1 MRRSTSRSPSRS
13 SSNSSSN
20 SNTRPQ
26 TSRPTVLVSI
36 PLEENELLGV
46 KLNKSLI
53 VTSVQRRSPAHG
65 HLHVGDKVLT
75 VNDRKIRDV
84 DAFFRILRITFP
96 VANILVRRLGTSSSV
111 INRERSP
118 ERTATSIVR
127 EEPQQ
132 QQRLPQAQL
141 ADDLPQEIR
150 TAIEK
155 RRGYRYSLV
164 IIDRVRGTHLGLSIK
179 TRDNRVL
186 VTNVEPDSLCS
197 PHLRQYDHI
206 VYVDSVRVTQAEV
219 AKHLMVRSL
228 SENDYVE
235 LVIGRPIMR
244 ETISLARTAL
254 AREDVHDPPSHR
266 LGLDVQQIMRQQ
278 IVNMAAYAQLE
289 PVGILN
295 ESGELPPR
303 NRRVTFSG
311 NNVIVPIR
319 SDYVGRQLR
328 NVTDN
333 VINSPVRQSRR
344 R

>member
-1 MRRSTSRSPSRS
+1 MRRSSTSRTPSRS
-13 SSNSSSN
+13 SSNSSNN
-20 SNTRPQ
+20 SNTRQQ

-96 VANILVRRLGTSSSV
+96 VANILVRRLGTSSRV
-111 INRERSP
+111 INTERSP

-127 EEPQQ
+127 DEPQ

-155 RRGYRYSLV
+155 RRGYRYSVIKRLNEIGKNLSFFQLV
-164 IIDRVRGTHLGLSIK
+164 TIDRVRGTSLGLSIK

-186 VTNVEPDSLCS
+186 VTNVEPESLCS

-228 SENDYVE
+228 SEVE
-235 LVIGRPIMR
+235 
-244 ETISLARTAL
+244 
-254 AREDVHDPPSHR
+254 
-266 LGLDVQQIMRQQ
+266 
-278 IVNMAAYAQLE
+278 
-289 PVGILN
+289 ILKI
-295 ESGELPPR
+295 
-303 NRRVTFSG
+303 F
-311 NNVIVPIR
+311 
-319 SDYVGRQLR
+319 
-328 NVTDN
+328 
-333 VINSPVRQSRR
+333 
-344 R
+344 

>member
-1 MRRSTSRSPSRS
+1 MRRASTSRTPSRS
-13 SSNSSSN
+13 SSNSSNN

-96 VANILVRRLGTSSSV
+96 VANILVRRLGTSSRV
-111 INRERSP
+111 INTERSP

-127 EEPQQ
+127 DEPQQQ

-155 RRGYRYSLV
+155 RRGYRYSV
-164 IIDRVRGTHLGLSIK
+164 
-179 TRDNRVL
+179 TRK
-186 VTNVEPDSLCS
+186 
-197 PHLRQYDHI
+197 
-206 VYVDSVRVTQAEV
+206 VDE
-219 AKHLMVRSL
+219 
-228 SENDYVE
+228 
-235 LVIGRPIMR
+235 G
-244 ETISLARTAL
+244 
-254 AREDVHDPPSHR
+254 
-266 LGLDVQQIMRQQ
+266 
-278 IVNMAAYAQLE
+278 
-289 PVGILN
+289 
-295 ESGELPPR
+295 
-303 NRRVTFSG
+303 
-311 NNVIVPIR
+311 
-319 SDYVGRQLR
+319 
-328 NVTDN
+328 
-333 VINSPVRQSRR
+333 
-344 R
+344 

>member
-1 MRRSTSRSPSRS
+1 MRRSPSRS
-13 SSNSSSN
+13 SSNSSNN

-53 VTSVQRRSPAHG
+53 ITSVQRRSPAHG
-65 HLHVGDKVLT
+65 HLHVGDKILT

-111 INRERSP
+111 SSTERSP
-118 ERTATSIVR
+118 ERTTTSILR

-132 QQRLPQAQL
+132 QQSQPQAQV
-141 ADDLPQEIR
+141 ADDLPQGIR
-150 TAIEK
+150 TAIER

-164 IIDRVRGTHLGLSIK
+164 IIDRVRGTRLGLSIK

-186 VTNVEPDSLCS
+186 VTNVEANSLCS

-219 AKHLMVRSL
+219 AKNLMIRSL
-228 SENDYVE
+228 IENDCME
-235 LVIGRPIMR
+235 LVIGRPITR
-244 ETISLARTAL
+244 EAISLARTAL
-254 AREDVHDPPSHR
+254 SREDTHDPPSHR

-278 IVNMAAYAQLE
+278 IVNMAAYAQLS
-289 PVGILN
+289 PRGILN
-295 ESGELPPR
+295 RSGLPPPR

-311 NNVIVPIR
+311 DNVIVPIQA
-319 SDYVGRQLR
+319 DNPGRQLR
-328 NVTDN
+328 NVTNN
-333 VINSPVRQSRR
+333 VQNSPIRQSRR
-344 R
+344 Q